1 MSGIL
6 RNGEWVEGE
15 ICWVSEET
23 ESSSL
28 VNLRGRRVILFYFLV
43 FFYVI
48 MFCTRDGK
56 K

>member
-15 ICWVSEET
+15 IYWVSEET

-28 VNLRGRRVILFYFLV
+28 VNLRGRRVIIIFFWV

-48 MFCTRDGK
+48 MFCSRDGK